1 MSSNVHNSF
10 AFSAALHIAALAVIF
25 WAVSHE
31 AVFEP
36 VHLSSSF
43 TLIPAS
49 EGTSA
54 VQEGLLPKVSIPKF
68 PKPRIA
74 LPGTLPLDSITATT
88 SHVRQISFDD
98 YRRAHPGSQGSSKS
112 PLLSPPRV
120 KVDSPS
126 FVSPQSLTEEPAI
139 GDDVMSEIV
148 AALKEGFRG
157 DDASLV
163 GLSTLVEF
171 VVYNDGRLGSG
182 RVIQSSGSQDFDA
195 EVLAAMGR
203 ARARKGLV
211 ESPRR
216 FRVVFRVAK

>member
-1 MSSNVHNSF
+1 
-10 AFSAALHIAALAVIF
+10 
-25 WAVSHE
+25 
-31 AVFEP
+31 
-36 VHLSSSF
+36 
-43 TLIPAS
+43 
-49 EGTSA
+49 
-54 VQEGLLPKVSIPKF
+54 
-68 PKPRIA
+68 
-74 LPGTLPLDSITATT
+74 
-88 SHVRQISFDD
+88 
-98 YRRAHPGSQGSSKS
+98 
-112 PLLSPPRV
+112 LLSPPRV

-171 VVYNDGRLGSG
+171 VVYNDGRLSSG

-195 EVLAAMGR
+195 EVLAAIGR
-203 ARARKGLV
+203 ARARKELV